1 MILIVC
7 LSFKNCHFKNS
18 GTVRGSL
25 FSIPM
30 GYVQTGPTNKYFKL
44 DQVGIG
50 VAYQNVLCTDC
61 A

>member
-1 MILIVC
+1 MTLMVC
-7 LSFKNCHFKNS
+7 LSFKQKQWDSTWFI
-18 GTVRGSL
+18 V
-25 FSIPM
+25 SIPM
-30 GYVQTGPTNKYFKL
+30 GYIQTGPTNKYFKL